1 MRLKKPK
8 NFIEQRLTLLTEIRN
23 NQPERDWSVRDLA
36 EEMQKQE
43 LIARFQPDYSKSS
56 AHRDLILIDQQL
68 ARKRAEPAESYL
80 HYQLEITEE
89 LIDDLMDEYRGL
101 AEYEFEDMSEL
112 VKAKVNIAKAIL
124 AAQKRQASILP
135 IDAPKKLSIETA
147 HKIDIEHFYQI
158 QQRASLL
165 LLDDPTIVDGDFEMD

>member
-8 NFIEQRLTLLTEIRN
+8 NWIDQRLTLLTEIRN
-23 NQPERDWSVRDLA
+23 DHPEREWSVRDLA
-36 EEMQKQE
+36 EEMQKNE
-43 LIARFQPDYSKSS
+43 LVVRFQPDYSKSS
-56 AHRDLILIDQQL
+56 VHRDLILIDKQL
-68 ARKRAEPAESYL
+68 SKRREELAESYI

-89 LIDDLMDEYRGL
+89 LIDDLMEEYRSF
-101 AEYEFEDMSEL
+101 ADYEFEDRADL
-112 VKAKVNIAKAIL
+112 VKAKVNLAKAIL

-158 QQRASLL
+158 QQKAALFK
-165 LLDDPTIVDGDFEMD
+165 LDDPTVIDGDYE